1 MYVPPPKEGEEEED
15 EEEEG
20 EGEAENAVGDK
31 ECFSD
36 NLEEKLEEGV
46 SLIHKSFFHIRA
58 HTCVYTARMY
68 IHTYV
73 VLCSSSS
80 PFSNP
85 EGVCMCMGISCSIST
100 AVTVCAT
107 GAHST
112 CTMILR
118 IPI

>member
-1 MYVPPPKEGEEEED
+1 MYVPPPEEEEEEED

-68 IHTYV
+68 
-73 VLCSSSS
+73 
-80 PFSNP
+80 
-85 EGVCMCMGISCSIST
+85 VCMYISYLFLCNSIST
-100 AVTVCAT
+100 LSILILKVYVCA
-107 GAHST
+107 
-112 CTMILR
+112 
-118 IPI
+118 

>member
-1 MYVPPPKEGEEEED
+1 MYVPPPEEEEEEED

-58 HTCVYTARMY
+58 HTCVYTARIY
-68 IHTYV
+68 TYV

-118 IPI
+118 IFL